1 MEELRKTPLN
11 HIHKK
16 LGAKII
22 PFAGWEM
29 PLLYET
35 ISSEHHKV
43 RTQAGMFDLTHM
55 GELKIYGKGCE
66 LELAKLTTN
75 DPTKLSPGKIQYS
88 LLCLPSGGIIDDI
101 LVYRLEDG
109 FLLVV
114 NAANTAKDYEWIK
127 SHLREPVKV
136 ENLTDS
142 LALIA
147 IQGPDSEKI
156 MVNIEPAVSE
166 LKYYNF
172 LETKI
177 QNFRAILS
185 RTGYT
190 GEDGFEIYIPWDEA
204 PKTWELLGEAAKIA
218 GLSLAPVG
226 LGARD
231 TLRLE
236 MKYPLYGNDIDES
249 TTPLEAN
256 LEWVVKFN
264 HSFIGR
270 DALFEQKASGVK
282 KRLVGFVAL
291 DRGIP
296 RQGYPIFYQEK
307 KVGVVTSGTLS
318 PSLKKNIGMGYVPP
332 ALEKPGTVIELL
344 IREKKVRAE
353 ITAGPFV
360 PPRIKK

>member
-1 MEELRKTPLN
+1 M
-11 HIHKK
+11 
-16 LGAKII
+16 
-22 PFAGWEM
+22 
-29 PLLYET
+29 
-35 ISSEHHKV
+35 SS
-43 RTQAGMFDLTHM
+43 QW
-55 GELKIYGKGCE
+55 
-66 LELAKLTTN
+66 
-75 DPTKLSPGKIQYS
+75 
-88 LLCLPSGGIIDDI
+88 GIIDDI

-114 NAANTAKDYEWIK
+114 NAANTTKDYEWIK

-236 MKYPLYGNDIDES
+236 MKYPLTVMI
-249 TTPLEAN
+249 LM
-256 LEWVVKFN
+256 K
-264 HSFIGR
+264 H
-270 DALFEQKASGVK
+270 
-282 KRLVGFVAL
+282 
-291 DRGIP
+291 
-296 RQGYPIFYQEK
+296 
-307 KVGVVTSGTLS
+307 TSEPTWNGW
-318 PSLKKNIGMGYVPP
+318 
-332 ALEKPGTVIELL
+332 
-344 IREKKVRAE
+344 
-353 ITAGPFV
+353 
-360 PPRIKK
+360 